1 MNLKEKSM
9 EKKKRTAVSNCCEVK
24 VHVIPGVAS
33 MGEPTT
39 YYCSKCLK
47 ECKLKIESYE
57 S

>member
-1 MNLKEKSM
+1 MGS
-9 EKKKRTAVSNCCEVK
+9 KKKIAVSKCCGTK

-47 ECKLKIESYE
+47 ECELKIEEKNEQSR
-57 S
+57 